1 MVPSRL
7 LALGR
12 KTHPATDEER
22 QKKKRQKQATKEHK
36 KNPPEMDPK
45 PNTHHHS
52 DASPT
57 LLPYMSESFSAEFFG
72 LTFCWRHPNRIL
84 LGSITAAQHVGTQRH
99 SMVEKIQYYNRHIY
113 MYAMDDST
121 VHLQMCFSTDVDR
134 GVPTAA
140 YWFPFQSKSCSTI
153 RCRGKQKDVTP
164 ERGSPEL
171 KDYNH

>member
-1 MVPSRL
+1 MVPRCL

-12 KTHPATDEER
+12 ETHPATDEER
-22 QKKKRQKQATKEHK
+22 QKKKRQKQQATQEHK
-36 KNPPEMDPK
+36 KDPPEMDPK

-52 DASPT
+52 EANPT

-84 LGSITAAQHVGTQRH
+84 LGSITAAQQVGTQQH

-121 VHLQMCFSTDVDR
+121 VSLQMCFSTDVDR
-134 GVPTAA
+134 GVPTAT
-140 YWFPFQSKSCSTI
+140 Y
-153 RCRGKQKDVTP
+153 
-164 ERGSPEL
+164 
-171 KDYNH
+171 

>member
-1 MVPSRL
+1 MPAGTGKKDTPSDRW
-7 LALGR
+7 R
-12 KTHPATDEER
+12 ET
-22 QKKKRQKQATKEHK
+22 KKKRQKRATKEHK
-36 KNPPEMDPK
+36 KIHPK
-45 PNTHHHS
+45 WTQNQTPIITVMPVQLCYRTCQNLFQQNSLGWHFAGDTQTGS
-52 DASPT
+52 
-57 LLPYMSESFSAEFFG
+57 
-72 LTFCWRHPNRIL
+72 CWDQSQLHNKL
-84 LGSITAAQHVGTQRH
+84 
-99 SMVEKIQYYNRHIY
+99 VEKIQYYNRHIY

-121 VHLQMCFSTDVDR
+121 VRLQMCFSTDVDH